1 MERIDI
7 KEFTNT
13 FYDATKPIPA
23 TKLRK
28 WYGDAMFEFIFEHQF
43 AKADQLV
50 GTDTDTKNIMF
61 GAAVDNW
68 LNFDSELWQILP
80 KRPAPRTTGYRVYA
94 GEPSGTGASG
104 LPEDYAMMGSQT
116 LASFV
121 NVNWDWKW
129 HSVTFGASEKELQYS
144 QLDDNVDYWSF
155 ARDKWGQHHVKAI
168 DDFLARPI
176 SVRQDWYGV
185 GKSGAT
191 GVAGATFI
199 IAGLDQMI
207 SSSSEATTLTG
218 ITGLTG
224 ATNANVYPYGIN
236 LRRMGFAGTGYGN
249 GPFDAVVDV
258 SKNATATLV
267 GADRP
272 LDLSLL
278 DGVIRAVE
286 QQGARREAL
295 IIVTGYD
302 TADAISDLLQAR
314 QRFTSTA
321 RIMNTLNGV
330 QRVSS
335 VGVDG
340 GVDVM
345 TYKGIPIFRSRAVQ
359 NLKGGSGL
367 APIFGIHTPDCYIA
381 VGMPT
386 LYLETGQSDWLL
398 MGKLRRKAGYFT
410 AAELIFTRFNRC
422 FKVTQLAKA

>member
-1 MERIDI
+1 MEKIDI
-7 KEFTNT
+7 KEFVNT
-13 FYDATKPIPA
+13 FYDATRPVPA

-28 WYGDAMFEFIFEHQF
+28 WYGDAMYEFLFENYIR
-43 AKADQLV
+43 KADQLTT
-50 GTDTDTKNIMF
+50 TDTDTKNIMF

-80 KRPAPRTTGYRVYA
+80 KRPAPRVTGFRVYA

-104 LPEDYAMMGSQT
+104 LPEDYAMMGTQT

-168 DDFLARPI
+168 DDFLARPVDTR
-176 SVRQDWYGV
+176 SDFYGV

-199 IAGLDQMI
+199 VDSLDRMI
-207 SSSSEATTLTG
+207 SSSSEATFLVS
-218 ITGLTG
+218 ISGLTG
-224 ATNANVYPYGIN
+224 ATNADVYPYGIR
-236 LRRMGFAGTGYGN
+236 LRRSGFAGTGYGN

-258 SKNATATLV
+258 SKNATATLR
-267 GADRP
+267 GAARP
-272 LDLSLL
+272 IDLSIL
-278 DGVIRAVE
+278 DGVIRQVE
-286 QQGARREAL
+286 MNGARREAL
-295 IIVTGYD
+295 IMVTGYD

-314 QRFTSTA
+314 QRFTSTT
-321 RIMNTLNGV
+321 RILNTLNGV

-345 TYKGIPIFRSRAVQ
+345 TYKGIPIFRSRAVS
-359 NLKGGSGL
+359 NLAGATGL
-367 APIFGIHTPDCYIA
+367 SPIFGIHTPDVYIA

-422 FKVTQLAKA
+422 FKIGQLTKA